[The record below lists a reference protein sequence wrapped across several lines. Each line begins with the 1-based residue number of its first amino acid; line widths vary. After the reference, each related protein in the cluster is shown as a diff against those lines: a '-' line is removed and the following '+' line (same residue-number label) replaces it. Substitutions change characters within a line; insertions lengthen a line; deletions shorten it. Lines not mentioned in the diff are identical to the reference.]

1 MQSCSLEIT
10 NYCNHH
16 CLKCLHSKF
25 NKMPRKLGMLSFDK
39 WKYII
44 DHLYTYEY
52 IGIGG
57 AGVKCA
63 VVISPP
69 DVREGQE
76 DVDESTDDVVL
87 SYWQRMMKEYGD
99 PDTYEETIK
108 EQFKHGEIDILI
120 VCSKLLTGFDAP
132 LTQVLYIDK
141 ELK

>member
-39 WKYII
+39 WKYMI

-57 AGVKCA
+57 AEKHIASSILQTLLIIFIVK
-63 VVISPP
+63 I
-69 DVREGQE
+69 Q
-76 DVDESTDDVVL
+76 
-87 SYWQRMMKEYGD
+87 
-99 PDTYEETIK
+99 
-108 EQFKHGEIDILI
+108 
-120 VCSKLLTGFDAP
+120 
-132 LTQVLYIDK
+132 
-141 ELK
+141 